1 MQLYLFP
8 VADYLFGARKRT
20 DATSKFDQILEHLYD
35 LLAKFPDYNIYVTG
49 HSLGGAL
56 STLLAF
62 TLASLEDSRVNK
74 PITCL
79 TIASPRVGNLD
90 LRRAFQVNL
99 ILHARCVDGPWWLV
113 QISNPCSITHPDR

>member
-1 MQLYLFP
+1 M
-8 VADYLFGARKRT
+8 
-20 DATSKFDQILEHLYD
+20 EHPYD
-35 LLAKFPDYNIYVTG
+35 MIGKYPDYNIYMTG

-62 TLASLEDSRVNK
+62 KLAALEDARVNK

-90 LRRAFQVNL
+90 LQRAFQVNL
-99 ILHARCVDGPWWLV
+99 ILCPL
-113 QISNPCSITHPDR
+113 S